1 MDRLGRA
8 FLAIAATGIAI
19 SIYHAYDEI
28 TAYSGPG
35 SGVCNT
41 NISFLGIKLS
51 CTSVFTSGYTKF
63 PPNDGLSMWV
73 YGVVWFPLM
82 LALGIWFVKSRGGI
96 NGVVMI
102 PVLMVGNFFT
112 LYCWYLELGVI
123 HAICLVCVTLY
134 CLNYAMTSVC
144 FVIALRQD

>member
-1 MDRLGRA
+1 MDRLNKL
-8 FLAIAATGIAI
+8 FIIIAAIGIPDA
-19 SIYHAYDEI
+19 IYHAYGEI

-35 SGVCNT
+35 SGVCNI
-41 NISFLGIKLS
+41 NSFFS
-51 CTSVFTSGYTKF
+51 CGSVFDSGYTKF
-63 PPNDGLSMWV
+63 PPGDGLSMWV

-82 LALGIWFVKSRGGI
+82 LVLGIWFARSRGGI

-123 HAICLVCVTLY
+123 HAICPVCVSLY
-134 CLNYAMTSVC
+134 CLNYAMTAIC